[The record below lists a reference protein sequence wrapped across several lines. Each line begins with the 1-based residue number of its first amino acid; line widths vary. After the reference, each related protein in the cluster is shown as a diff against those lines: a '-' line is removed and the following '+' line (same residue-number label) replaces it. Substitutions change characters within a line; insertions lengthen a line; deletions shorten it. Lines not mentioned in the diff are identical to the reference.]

1 MSDSI
6 VFHRHKRLLASLC
19 GLFFV
24 VSLSGCDRS
33 GLNLAS
39 VEGVVT
45 FNGAPVEKA
54 GVLFKPEIGPFAIG
68 TTDAEGRF
76 TLMTANHEGAL
87 VGNHKVAISKTQ
99 TTTTQVAGDVLPR
112 YGTKYFLPEKY
123 ASPETSELTA
133 TVSDGDNELPFNLT
147 GAVRSN

>member
-1 MSDSI
+1 
-6 VFHRHKRLLASLC
+6 VVGLL
-19 GLFFV
+19 
-24 VSLSGCDRS
+24 GCDRS
-33 GLNLAS
+33 GLNLAP

-76 TLMTANHEGAL
+76 TLTTANHEGAL

-112 YGTKYFLPEKY
+112 YGTKYFLPAKY

-133 TVSDGDNELPFNLT
+133 TVSDDDNELKFDLT
-147 GAVRSN
+147 GAAGGS

>member
-1 MSDSI
+1 LD
-6 VFHRHKRLLASLC
+6 LAP
-19 GLFFV
+19 
-24 VSLSGCDRS
+24 
-33 GLNLAS
+33 

-54 GVLFKPEIGPFAIG
+54 GVLFKPETGPFAIG

-87 VGNHKVAISKTQ
+87 VGSHRVAITKSQ
-99 TTTTQVAGDVLPR
+99 TTTTQVAGEQFPR

-133 TVSDGDNELPFNLT
+133 TVSDDGGEFDFKLT
-147 GAVRSN
+147 GAVGGT